1 MGSERVRQSPGHA
14 HFWRWKRD
22 PTRTFAIRSVPHPA
36 VEMRHNAAFPLQGA
50 EQIGSQRC
58 GMGWVST
65 AKSGRDP
72 DLAVPVLAS
81 FSVLLRWGTENET
94 RRLKGSREILATHPL
109 R

>member
-1 MGSERVRQSPGHA
+1 MFFFPLAIYFVSSQSAPCQEVSIG
-14 HFWRWKRD
+14 
-22 PTRTFAIRSVPHPA
+22 
-36 VEMRHNAAFPLQGA
+36 AFPLQGA
-50 EQIGSQRC
+50 ERMGSQRC
-58 GMGWVST
+58 GSGRVST

-81 FSVLLRWGTENET
+81 FSGLLRWGTENKT